1 MGERKGGVRTAGGQR
16 SPAMSPLVYG
26 RLNVFVAEPASG
38 RLVGK
43 PIIGTNPSVCDVLEV
58 EVIIPRGE

>member
-1 MGERKGGVRTAGGQR
+1 
-16 SPAMSPLVYG
+16 VYG

-43 PIIGTNPSVCDVLEV
+43 PIIGANSSVCDVLEV

>member
-1 MGERKGGVRTAGGQR
+1 M
-16 SPAMSPLVYG
+16 YG
-26 RLNVFVAEPASG
+26 RLHVFVAETASG

-43 PIIGTNPSVCDVLEV
+43 PIIGTYPSVCDVLEV